1 MIDIL
6 IRFEFRFTD
15 RRGRNQSGAVMR
27 GCRIGQIIIGI
38 DQFLVFL
45 SLSWAVT
52 SVKVIIGLKYA
63 KKYFLYRR
71 ERSGGIKAFFR
82 HAIEYKKRRTFQ
94 RIAP

>member
-38 DQFLVFL
+38 VSGFL